1 MVSTSRQSTTE
12 DGGTQLMVRDARA
25 NIIEA
30 SWNLFKE
37 KGYEGTTI
45 DDIIAKAGIAKGT
58 FYHHFQGKSA
68 LLGTLSDVFDE
79 HYRELDAELD
89 PAGSPV
95 KQIQYLNRRMFG
107 YIEQHIPVDLL
118 SAQLT
123 SQLNE
128 RGDRSLV
135 DQDRFYFAIHR
146 KLVAKGQE
154 LGEITKDYSTH
165 DIVRLYAMAE
175 RSMLYDWCL
184 HQGSQPLVGEPTR
197 IVAMVLSVFVRKI

>member
-1 MVSTSRQSTTE
+1 MA
-12 DGGTQLMVRDARA
+12 RDARTS
-25 NIIEA
+25 IIEA
-30 SWNLFKE
+30 SWSLFKE
-37 KGYEGTTI
+37 QGYGKTTI

-58 FYHHFQGKSA
+58 FYHHFQGKSV

-79 HYRELDAELD
+79 HYRELDATLD
-89 PAGSPV
+89 PNDSPAE
-95 KQIQYLNRRMFG
+95 QIRYLNQQMFG

-118 SAQLT
+118 SAQLA
-123 SQLNE
+123 SQLNV

-146 KLVAKGQE
+146 RLVAKGQE
-154 LGEITKDYSTH
+154 IGEITKDYSTH

-197 IVAMVLSVFVRKI
+197 IVAAVLSVFIRRI

>member
-1 MVSTSRQSTTE
+1 
-12 DGGTQLMVRDARA
+12 MVRDARA

-95 KQIQYLNRRMFG
+95 EQIQYLNRRMFG

-184 HQGSQPLVGEPTR
+184 HHAWKAMTTR
-197 IVAMVLSVFVRKI
+197 RARSI